1 MSYSAARRFGAVLL
15 VASQVRPGYLKQ
27 CPCYATAGRSPGFKT
42 PENRRS
48 RPHYGIC
55 QQSIASK
62 RPLDQRWDKAKA
74 RHHSLLA
81 AHSQGRWPLAGAV
94 AGGFDFSSTFG
105 VELSMSV
112 GRAPR
117 RLSKIYLNHVTAVC
131 ASVPV
136 ARVHCRSRSSI
147 RRQAQLSPNTIDH
160 CKSSPLFGVRRSSRL
175 PSPRDTRR
183 P

>member
-1 MSYSAARRFGAVLL
+1 MRQRGDHPVSRRRKIDDPARIMVSAN
-15 VASQVRPGYLKQ
+15 SPSH
-27 CPCYATAGRSPGFKT
+27 RSGPWINVG
-42 PENRRS
+42 
-48 RPHYGIC
+48 
-55 QQSIASK
+55 
-62 RPLDQRWDKAKA
+62 DKAKA